1 MFWKHAV
8 LAVTVAAAVFWVP
21 LAALNK
27 VMMQI
32 WSRAHRTWWILAD
45 SPWHIDAVGGGAVT
59 SSQPVRTPLAA
70 LVCELLIEA
79 IWTIFDLRRV
89 GHNAILEVGLRGSGL
104 ITALVLLRMV
114 VQVIFDPGE

>member
-1 MFWKHAV
+1 MEQGPSNLV
-8 LAVTVAAAVFWVP
+8 DPRRLT
-21 LAALNK
+21 L
-27 VMMQI
+27 
-32 WSRAHRTWWILAD
+32 AHRRRR
-45 SPWHIDAVGGGAVT
+45 GGAVT

-114 VQVIFDPGE
+114 VQVTFDPGE

>member
-8 LAVTVAAAVFWVP
+8 LAVTVVAGVFWVP

-27 VMMQI
+27 VRMQI
-32 WSRAHRTWWILAD
+32 WSRGHRTWWILTD
-45 SPWHIDAVGGGAVT
+45 SPWHIDAVGGAVT

-104 ITALVLLRMV
+104 ITALFSLRMV
-114 VQVIFDPGE
+114 VQVTFDPGE